1 MSRKQLLLTLY
12 QPLTHMEASSLHVFR
27 GSDSVWAVT
36 GNDKYWGSHDM
47 ERVFQYE
54 IGPSDEGQDI
64 HSFLRRKGYSRH
76 ILASMKPDPSAI
88 LLNGKHEFLC
98 HPVCAG
104 DVLTTRV
111 CDPVSSKNIVPAPVP
126 FGIAYEDEDILVVN
140 KPAGLA
146 IHPAISHP
154 ENTLGNGVVWYYE
167 QQGIPFVFRCINRLD
182 RDTTGLLI
190 VAKNIVASCVLE
202 QALLRREIHRTYL
215 AIAEGKTDPA
225 GTVDAPIGRRTRS
238 LIERCIDPENG
249 ERAVTHYKTL
259 RYLPGAARSDI
270 SSSVENSSASDV
282 RSLLELQL
290 ETGRTHQIRVHMAS
304 LDHPL
309 AGDTLYN
316 PSYLRRPDD
325 PVPAGTDIT
334 RQALHAWKLDF
345 THPITG
351 MPMHL
356 ETPVPDDMQALLSAN
371 SI

>member
-1 MSRKQLLLTLY
+1 
-12 QPLTHMEASSLHVFR
+12 
-27 GSDSVWAVT
+27 
-36 GNDKYWGSHDM
+36 M

-54 IGPSDEGQDI
+54 IEPSDEGQDI

-88 LLNGKHEFLC
+88 LLNGKHEFMC

-104 DVLTTRV
+104 DVLSTRV

-190 VAKNIVASCVLE
+190 VAKNIVASCILE

-215 AIAEGKTDPA
+215 AIVEGRTDPA

-259 RYLPGAARSDI
+259 RYLSAHSKSRESVSESFGGFSMSD
-270 SSSVENSSASDV
+270 SVENPSAYDDSCPMQRSMATISDSGENSFASGI

-304 LDHPL
+304 LGHPL

-316 PSYLRRPDD
+316 PAYLRRPDD
-325 PVPAGTDIT
+325 PVPPGTDIS

-351 MPMHL
+351 VHMHL
-356 ETPVPDDMQALLSAN
+356 EAPVPDDMQAFL
-371 SI
+371 

>member
-1 MSRKQLLLTLY
+1 
-12 QPLTHMEASSLHVFR
+12 
-27 GSDSVWAVT
+27 
-36 GNDKYWGSHDM
+36 M
-47 ERVFQYE
+47 ERVFRYE

-88 LLNGKHEFLC
+88 LLNGKHEYMC

-104 DVLTTRV
+104 DVLTTHV
-111 CDPVSSKNIVPAPVP
+111 SDPVSSKNIVPAPVS
-126 FGIAYEDEDILVVN
+126 FGIAWEDEDILVVN

-154 ENTLGNGVVWYYE
+154 ENTLGNGVVWYYG

-190 VAKNIVASCVLE
+190 VAKNIVASCILE

-215 AIAEGKTDPA
+215 AVAEGRTEPE
-225 GTVDAPIGRRTRS
+225 GIVDAPIGRKTRS

-249 ERAVTHYKTL
+249 ERAVTHYRTL
-259 RYLPGAARSDI
+259 RYLPSGMSAPSPAGSLPVPGGQLPSGT
-270 SSSVENSSASDV
+270 SSQEGGRPLTDFSPRENSRSLTDFPPKENGRSLTDFPPQENG
-282 RSLLELQL
+282 RSLLELRL

-304 LDHPL
+304 LGHPL
-309 AGDTLYN
+309 VGDTLYN
-316 PSYLRRPDD
+316 PAYLRRPDD
-325 PVPAGTDIT
+325 PVPPGTDMA

-351 MPMHL
+351 NPMHL
-356 ETPVPDDMQALLSAN
+356 EAPVPEDMQALL
-371 SI
+371 